1 MKASS
6 LKAECKKKLLVG
18 HQSFFSK
25 KIPSPNKIL
34 TEEGLKRCNQNQV
47 LLECGILIRPK
58 FPLGYLFEHLD

>member
-6 LKAECKKKLLVG
+6 LKAEYKKKILVG
-18 HQSFFSK
+18 PQSLFSK
-25 KIPSPNKIL
+25 KIPSPNKSL
-34 TEEGLKRCNQNQV
+34 TEEGLKKYNQNQV